1 MLFLK
6 PKNLNYLYTMFYRR
20 KLILA
25 LLQVFGG
32 SLKKINLQKLLFLIC
47 SKQKE
52 PEYDFIPYLF
62 GCYSHSAKAD
72 LFTMVQKDFLSEDE
86 NSYTKKDR
94 KDYLSLLDEED
105 GRLVNQAYVLYNGM
119 SSDGLMKYTYINHPY
134 YAINSTT
141 FKRLLNE
148 EQLAKVNDARPAMIN
163 TTLYTIGY
171 EGISLEA
178 YLNKL
183 IKHDIKVLVDVR
195 NNPLSQKFGFSKSQ
209 LIKYCE
215 GLNIEYIHFADVGI
229 QSEYRQELKVQKDY
243 DSLFDSYKKKT
254 LPKTIS
260 TQEKILAVLMEKSRI
275 ALTCF
280 EANICQCH
288 RKHLSEAITKL
299 PNWNY
304 ELKHI

>member
-1 MLFLK
+1 
-6 PKNLNYLYTMFYRR
+6 MFYRR
-20 KLILA
+20 KIILA
-25 LLQVFGG
+25 TLQVFGDR
-32 SLKKINLQKLLFLIC
+32 LEKINLQKLLFLIC
-47 SKQKE
+47 QKQKE
-52 PEYDFIPYLF
+52 PEYDFIPYSY

-72 LFTMVQKDFLSEDE
+72 LFTMVKKDFLSEDGT
-86 NSYTKKDR
+86 SYSKKDR
-94 KDYLSLLDEED
+94 KDYLSLLDDED
-105 GRLVNQAYVLYNGM
+105 KKLVNQAYLLYNKM
-119 SSDGLMKYTYINHPY
+119 DGDDLMKYTYKNFPY
-134 YAINSTT
+134 FAINSTT
-141 FKRLLNE
+141 AESLLTK
-148 EQLAKVNDARPAMIN
+148 EQLNKVNSFRPALNN

-209 LIKYCE
+209 LIRYCE
-215 GLNIEYIHFADVGI
+215 GLNIGYIHFADVGI
-229 QSEYRQELKVQKDY
+229 QSEYRQELKEQSDY
-243 DSLFDSYKKKT
+243 DSLFDCYKKKT

-260 TQEKILAVLMEKSRI
+260 TQEKILALLKDNKRI

-288 RKHLSEAITKL
+288 RRHLAEAITQLHDWK
-299 PNWNY
+299 Y

>member
-1 MLFLK
+1 
-6 PKNLNYLYTMFYRR
+6 MFYRR
-20 KLILA
+20 KIILA

-32 SLKKINLQKLLFLIC
+32 RLEKINLQKLLFLIC
-47 SKQKE
+47 EKQKE
-52 PEYDFIPYLF
+52 PEYDFIPYLY

-72 LFTMVQKDFLSEDE
+72 LYTMVKKDFLSEDE
-86 NSYTKKDR
+86 TGYLKKDR
-94 KDYLSLLDEED
+94 RNYLLLLDED
-105 GRLVNQAYVLYNGM
+105 DKKLITQTYLLYNKM
-119 SSDGLMKYTYINHPY
+119 DSDGLMKHTYTNFPY

-141 FKRLLNE
+141 AERILTK
-148 EQLAKVNDARPAMIN
+148 EQLDKVNSFRP
-163 TTLYTIGY
+163 TLTKTMLFTIGY

-209 LIKYCE
+209 LISYCK
-215 GLNIEYIHFADVGI
+215 GLDIDYMHFADVGI
-229 QSEYRQELKVQKDY
+229 QAEYRQQLKEQSDY
-243 DSLFDSYKKKT
+243 DNLFSNYKEKT
-254 LPKTIS
+254 LPKAIS
-260 TQEKILAVLMEKSRI
+260 TQEKILALLKEKKRI

-288 RKHLSEAITKL
+288 RKHLAEAITQL
-299 PNWNY
+299 QGWNY

>member
-1 MLFLK
+1 
-6 PKNLNYLYTMFYRR
+6 MFYRR
-20 KLILA
+20 KIILA

-32 SLKKINLQKLLFLIC
+32 RLEKINLQKLLFLVC
-47 SKQKE
+47 QKQKE
-52 PEYDFIPYLF
+52 PEYDFIPYLY

-72 LFTMVQKDFLSEDE
+72 LFTMVKKDFLIEDE
-86 NSYTKKDR
+86 TGYLKKD
-94 KDYLSLLDEED
+94 KKNYLSLLDDED
-105 GRLVNQAYVLYNGM
+105 KRLVNQAYVLYNKMDGE
-119 SSDGLMKYTYINHPY
+119 GLMKHTYTNFPY

-141 FKRLLNE
+141 ATRLLTK
-148 EQLAKVNDARPAMIN
+148 EQIAKVNAVRPHLNN

-183 IKHDIKVLVDVR
+183 IQNDIRVLVDVR

-209 LIKYCE
+209 LIRYCE
-215 GLNIEYIHFADVGI
+215 GLKIEYTHFAEVGI
-229 QSEYRQELKVQKDY
+229 QSEYRQELKEQSDY
-243 DSLFDSYKKKT
+243 DNLFNSYKKNT
-254 LPKTIS
+254 LPNTIE
-260 TQEKILAVLMEKSRI
+260 TQEKILTLLKEKERI

-288 RKHLSEAITKL
+288 RKHLAEAITQL
-299 PNWNY
+299 PHWNY

>member
-1 MLFLK
+1 
-6 PKNLNYLYTMFYRR
+6 MFYRR

-32 SLKKINLQKLLFLIC
+32 RLEKINLQKLLFIVC
-47 SKQKE
+47 QKQTE
-52 PEYDFIPYLF
+52 PEYDFIPYMY

-72 LFTMVQKDFLSEDE
+72 LFAMVKKDYLTEDDT
-86 NSYTKKDR
+86 SYSKKDR
-94 KDYLSLLDEED
+94 KSYLALLNDED
-105 GRLVNQAYVLYNGM
+105 RKLVNQTYILHNKM
-119 SSDGLMKYTYINHPY
+119 DSDGLMKHTYTNFPY

-141 FKRLLNE
+141 AKRLLNK
-148 EQLAKVNDARPAMIN
+148 EQLDKINNFRPALAQ

-183 IKHDIKVLVDVR
+183 LRHDIKTLIDVR
-195 NNPLSQKFGFSKSQ
+195 NNPMSQKFGFSKSQ
-209 LIKYCE
+209 LIHYCE

-229 QSEYRQELKVQKDY
+229 QSQYRQELKEQSDY
-243 DSLFDSYKKKT
+243 DNLFDNYKKITIPTT
-254 LPKTIS
+254 LS
-260 TQEKILAVLMEKSRI
+260 TQEKILGLLKEKKRI

-288 RKHLSEAITKL
+288 RKPLAEAITQL
-299 PNWNY
+299 PQWNY

>member
-1 MLFLK
+1 
-6 PKNLNYLYTMFYRR
+6 MFYRR
-20 KLILA
+20 KIILA

-32 SLKKINLQKLLFLIC
+32 RLEKINLQKLLFLLC
-47 SKQKE
+47 KRQVE
-52 PEYDFIPYLF
+52 PVYDFIPYLY

-72 LFTMVQKDFLSEDE
+72 LLTMVKKDFLTEDDV
-86 NSYTKKDR
+86 SYLKKDA
-94 KDYLSLLDEED
+94 KNYLALLNDED
-105 GRLVNQAYVLYNGM
+105 KKLVNQVYILHNKM
-119 SSDGLMKYTYINHPY
+119 NSDALMTYTYTNFPY

-141 FKRLLNE
+141 AKRLLSK
-148 EQLAKVNDARPAMIN
+148 EQIDKVNVARPVSTL

-183 IKHDIKVLVDVR
+183 IKHDIKALVDVR

-209 LIKYCE
+209 LIRYCE
-215 GLNIEYIHFADVGI
+215 GLNIDYVHFGDVGI
-229 QSEYRQELKVQKDY
+229 QSEYRQELKEQRDY
-243 DSLFDSYKKKT
+243 DTLFNSYRSVT
-254 LPKTIS
+254 LPKTVS
-260 TQEKILAVLMEKSRI
+260 TQQKILSLLKEKKRI

-288 RKHLSEAITKL
+288 RKPLSEAISKL
-299 PNWNY
+299 PDWSY

>member
-1 MLFLK
+1 
-6 PKNLNYLYTMFYRR
+6 MFYRR
-20 KLILA
+20 KIILA

-32 SLKKINLQKLLFLIC
+32 RLEKINLQKLLFLVC
-47 SKQKE
+47 QKQKE
-52 PEYDFIPYLF
+52 PEYDFIPYLY

-72 LFTMVQKDFLSEDE
+72 LYTMVQKGFLTEDE
-86 NSYTKKDR
+86 TGYSKKDR
-94 KDYLSLLDEED
+94 KNYLSLLDDED
-105 GRLVNQAYVLYNGM
+105 KKLVNQAYLLYNKMDG
-119 SSDGLMKYTYINHPY
+119 DGLMKHTYNNFPY

-141 FKRLLNE
+141 AERLLTK
-148 EQLAKVNDARPAMIN
+148 EQLDKVNTFRPILTQ

-209 LIKYCE
+209 LIRYCE

-229 QSEYRQELKVQKDY
+229 QSEYRQELKEQTDY
-243 DSLFDSYKKKT
+243 DNLFNNYKKKT
-254 LPKTIS
+254 LPKTII
-260 TQEKILAVLMEKSRI
+260 TQEKILALLKKKSRI

-288 RKHLSEAITKL
+288 RKHLAEAITQL
-299 PNWNY
+299 PQWNY

>member
-1 MLFLK
+1 
-6 PKNLNYLYTMFYRR
+6 MFYRR
-20 KLILA
+20 KIILA

-32 SLKKINLQKLLFLIC
+32 RLEKVNLQKLLFLVC
-47 SKQKE
+47 QKQKE
-52 PEYDFIPYLF
+52 PEYDFIPYLY

-72 LFTMVQKDFLSEDE
+72 LFTMVKKDFLIEDE
-86 NSYTKKDR
+86 TGYLKKD
-94 KDYLSLLDEED
+94 KKNYLSLLDDED
-105 GRLVNQAYVLYNGM
+105 KRLVNQAYVLYNKMDGE
-119 SSDGLMKYTYINHPY
+119 GLMKHTYTNFPY

-141 FKRLLNE
+141 ATRLLTK
-148 EQLAKVNDARPAMIN
+148 EQIAKVNAVRPDLNN

-183 IKHDIKVLVDVR
+183 IQNDIKVLVDVR

-209 LIKYCE
+209 LIRYCE
-215 GLNIEYIHFADVGI
+215 GLKIEYIHFAEVGI
-229 QSEYRQELKVQKDY
+229 QSEYRQELKEQSDY
-243 DSLFDSYKKKT
+243 DNLFKSYKKKI
-254 LPKTIS
+254 LPNTIS
-260 TQEKILAVLMEKSRI
+260 TQQKILALLKDKKRI

-288 RKHLSEAITKL
+288 RKHLAEAITQL
-299 PNWNY
+299 PQWNY

>member
-1 MLFLK
+1 
-6 PKNLNYLYTMFYRR
+6 MFYRR
-20 KLILA
+20 KIILA

-32 SLKKINLQKLLFLIC
+32 RLEKLQLQKLLFLVC
-47 SKQKE
+47 QKQKD

-72 LFTMVQKDFLSEDE
+72 LFTMVKKDFLIE
-86 NSYTKKDR
+86 NETCYTKKDR
-94 KDYLSLLDEED
+94 KNYLTLLDEED
-105 GRLVNQAYVLYNGM
+105 KLLVNQAYLLYNKLD
-119 SSDGLMKYTYINHPY
+119 SDGLMKHTYSKFPY

-141 FKRLLNE
+141 TERLLTK
-148 EQLAKVNDARPAMIN
+148 EQFQKINNCRPGPGT
-163 TTLYTIGY
+163 TTLFTIGY

-183 IKHDIKVLVDVR
+183 IKNDIKVLVDVR

-209 LIKYCE
+209 LIRYCE
-215 GLNIEYIHFADVGI
+215 GLNIEYIHFGEVGI
-229 QSEYRQELKVQKDY
+229 QSEYRQELKDQKDY
-243 DSLFDSYKKKT
+243 DMLFDNYRKKT
-254 LPKTIS
+254 LLNTIS
-260 TQEKILAVLMEKSRI
+260 TQEKIMALLKDKKRI

-288 RKHLSEAITKL
+288 RKHLAEAIIQL
-299 PNWNY
+299 PGWNY